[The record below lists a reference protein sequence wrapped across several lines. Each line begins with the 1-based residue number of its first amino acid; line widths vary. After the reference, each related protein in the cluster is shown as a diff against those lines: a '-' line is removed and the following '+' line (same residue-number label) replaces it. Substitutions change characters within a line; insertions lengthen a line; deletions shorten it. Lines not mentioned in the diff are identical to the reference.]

1 MPLPSY
7 QFPTPRPDFNNI
19 LRVLARQDPTRP
31 TFFEFFMNDQFYD
44 LISQGRSFNNQDG
57 LALWRQR
64 LFVYWQ
70 LGYDYL
76 SIMAS
81 DFAFPIPSQP
91 HLASKSQNV
100 PGPIQ
105 DRSSFLSYNWQ
116 DPADFSQARLDII
129 GSELPEGM
137 RLIVWGPGG
146 LLENIV
152 SLLGYESLCYMQ
164 LEEADLLQEI
174 CDKVGSLLLQYYE
187 LALPHP
193 LVGAI
198 ISNDDW
204 GFNSQTM
211 LSPAAMRRFIFP
223 WHKKIVQAA
232 HAHNK
237 PVILH
242 SCGNL
247 REVMDDII
255 DDMQYDGKHSYE
267 DKIQPVEEAYEEYA
281 ARIAIM
287 GGFDLDFVC
296 RATPEQIRQRVK
308 AMLEQVGSRGGF
320 AIGTGNSVPA
330 YVPAENFL
338 ALLDV
343 ARD

>member
-1 MPLPSY
+1 MADLNLS
-7 QFPTPRPDFNNI
+7 FPTPRPDFNNI
-19 LRVLARQDPTRP
+19 LRVLKRQNPARP
-31 TFFEFFMNDQFYD
+31 TFFEFFMNDDFYN
-44 LISQGRSFNNQDG
+44 LISQGKVFPDQDG
-57 LALWRQR
+57 LASWRQR
-64 LFVYWQ
+64 LYVYWQ

-81 DFAFPIPSQP
+81 DFTFPVPQLP
-91 HLASKSQNV
+91 HLASKSQNA
-100 PGPIQ
+100 PGPIT
-105 DRSSFLSYNWQ
+105 DRSSFLAYKWL
-116 DPADFSQARLDII
+116 DPADFSQMRLDTI
-129 GSELPEGM
+129 GDEMPEGM

-152 SLLGYESLCYMQ
+152 SLVGYETLCFMQ
-164 LEEADLLQEI
+164 AEDPELLQEI
-174 CDKVGSLLLQYYE
+174 CDKVGSLLLRYYE

-193 LVGAI
+193 AVGAI

-204 GFNSQTM
+204 GFASQTM

-223 WHKKIVQAA
+223 WHKRIVQAA
-232 HAHNK
+232 HAVGK

-247 REVMDDII
+247 REVMGDII

-267 DKIQPVEEAYEEYA
+267 DKIQPVEQAYEEYGK
-281 ARIAIM
+281 RIAIM
-287 GGFDLDFVC
+287 GGFDLDFIC
-296 RATPEQIRQRVK
+296 RAKPDQIRQRVK
-308 AMLEQVGSRGGF
+308 AMLDQVGRRGGF
-320 AIGTGNSVPA
+320 AIGTGNSVPY

-338 ALLDV
+338 AMLDS